1 MYKSGSAGKP
11 AGFRSRLNRN
21 SKEKMETNQLLRRR
35 VNTRF
40 LPWLFLLIILAAAP
54 AFRASGQTSA
64 GGPITPNLGTKEFVA
79 EGSHSPRETYN
90 RVPPTTNKFT
100 GVTVLQ
106 AYPNPTTGP
115 VNFEFMIAADAR
127 VIMDLY
133 NTSGVRIA
141 TLFNADVRAGTP
153 QKIYFAD
160 TLSDGLYIYILR
172 YGNERATGK
181 LVIKR

>member
-1 MYKSGSAGKP
+1 
-11 AGFRSRLNRN
+11 
-21 SKEKMETNQLLRRR
+21 METNKLLCRR
-35 VNTRF
+35 VHTRF
-40 LPWLFLLIILAAAP
+40 LPWLLFCIILAAGP
-54 AFRASGQTSA
+54 AVRAVGQTPA
-64 GGPITPNLGTKEFVA
+64 GGIITPKSGTNEILA
-79 EGSHSPRETYN
+79 DGSRNAKETYN
-90 RVPPTTNKFT
+90 RVPPSTHKFT

-115 VNFEFMIAADAR
+115 VNFEFMVNTDAR

-141 TLFNADVRAGTP
+141 NLFNADVRAGTP

-172 YGNERATGK
+172 YGNEKVTGK

>member
-1 MYKSGSAGKP
+1 
-11 AGFRSRLNRN
+11 
-21 SKEKMETNQLLRRR
+21 METKQLLRQR
-35 VNTRF
+35 VNARF
-40 LPWLFLLIILAAAP
+40 LPWLFSLIILAAAP
-54 AFRASGQTSA
+54 AFSAAGQVPA
-64 GGPITPNLGTKEFVA
+64 GGPITPNPGTKEFMA
-79 EGSHSPRETYN
+79 EGSHSAKEAYN
-90 RVPPTTNKFT
+90 RVPPAAKKFT

-115 VNFEFMIAADAR
+115 VNFEFMVATDAR

-133 NTSGVRIA
+133 NTSGVRIVN
-141 TLFNADVRAGTP
+141 LFNADVKAGTP

-172 YGNERATGK
+172 YGNEKVTGK